1 MNRVLTVWWDGA
13 EVGALGLNDHG
24 DMTFV
29 YAATWLEAPDA
40 RPLSL
45 SLPLRPEPFDR
56 AGTRPFF
63 AGLLPEEKPRESVAR
78 TLGVSR
84 QNDFGLL
91 EHLGGDVAGAISLWP
106 EGERVPVPDAARA
119 ARPVE
124 NAELADILD
133 RLPRR
138 PLLAGE
144 AGIRLSLAGAQPKL
158 PVVVV
163 GDAIAL
169 PAPGQPTTH
178 IIKPAPKEY
187 PTFPENE
194 VLCMRLAGELGLDVA
209 RVSLRRAD
217 PHLFLLVE
225 RYDRMPTENGLRRI
239 HQEDFCQA
247 LGITPEHKYA
257 AERGPNFRSS
267 FALLRAATLLPAP
280 AVLALADA
288 ALFNVIIGNADAHGK
303 NFSLLRADDGVRLAP
318 LYDLL
323 STSFYPEVHANM
335 AMRMGGVSR
344 LEEFTFETLGGFAA
358 QVGIGAPYLR
368 RRAAELATRTG
379 DAITR
384 AVEGLGGE
392 GFDSETLR
400 AVADHVLD
408 RSRRFLTAIRQKSGT

>member
-1 MNRVLTVWWDGA
+1 M
-13 EVGALGLNDHG
+13 
-24 DMTFV
+24 
-29 YAATWLEAPDA
+29 
-40 RPLSL
+40 
-45 SLPLRPEPFDR
+45 
-56 AGTRPFF
+56 
-63 AGLLPEEKPRESVAR
+63 
-78 TLGVSR
+78 
-84 QNDFGLL
+84 
-91 EHLGGDVAGAISLWP
+91 AGAISFWP
-106 EGERVPVPDAARA
+106 QGESVPTPDTAGT
-119 ARPVE
+119 ARPVDD
-124 NAELADILD
+124 AEFADILD

-144 AGIRLSLAGAQPKL
+144 AGIRLSLAGTQPKL
-158 PVVVV
+158 PVVVD

-178 IIKPAPKEY
+178 IIKPASKEY

-194 VLCMRLAGELGLDVA
+194 ALCMRLVAELGLDVA
-209 RVSLRRAD
+209 RVGLRRAD

-225 RYDRMPTENGLRRI
+225 RYDRVPSEKGLRRI

-267 FALLRAATLLPAP
+267 FALLRAAARVPAS

-303 NFSLLRADDGVRLAP
+303 NFSLLYADDGVRLAP

-344 LEEFTFETLGGFAA
+344 LEDFTPETLGGFAG
-358 QVGIGAPYLR
+358 QVGISAPLSASPGR
-368 RRAAELATRTG
+368 RTG
-379 DAITR
+379 DPHR
-384 AVEGLGGE
+384 GG
-392 GFDSETLR
+392 GHPR
-400 AVADHVLD
+400 RRGPD
-408 RSRRFLTAIRQKSGT
+408 RGRI